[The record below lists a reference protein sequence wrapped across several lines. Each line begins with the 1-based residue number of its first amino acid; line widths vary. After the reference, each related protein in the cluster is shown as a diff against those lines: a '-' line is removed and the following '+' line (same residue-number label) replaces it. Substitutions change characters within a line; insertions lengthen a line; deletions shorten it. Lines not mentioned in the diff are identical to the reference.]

1 MDKFIIHG
9 GKSLFGNVKVSGA
22 KNSALALMPA
32 TLLNSG
38 INVIENTPEV
48 NDIYTMIKLLKQLG
62 VESEF
67 NNHELILDSSNI
79 SNQIAPYEYV
89 KKMRASVYVLG
100 PLLTRFGYAKVS
112 LPGGCSWGPRP
123 INLHLESMKKLG
135 AEIQLEEGYIIAKAK
150 KLYGTK
156 IHFDVSSV
164 GATGNT
170 LMAAS
175 LAEGTTLLTNAAIE
189 PEITLLAEQ
198 LQLMGA
204 KISGIGTTTLE
215 IEGVH
220 ELKAASIQNISD
232 RIEAGTLMI
241 AAAITKGSI
250 VLDYY
255 DNEYAKSALIKL
267 EDSGIKLTVENN
279 LIKIDASNYEIK
291 NVDVTTAVYPGF
303 PTDMQAQWT
312 AYMSIAQGTST
323 VTDTIY
329 HDRFTHI
336 PELNRLGAN
345 IEVINNSAV
354 IKGVKALKGAKV
366 MSTDLRA
373 SASLV
378 LAGLAAL
385 GTTEVLRIYH
395 LDRGYQRIEEKLRS
409 LGADIER
416 VSTTEY

>member
-89 KKMRASVYVLG
+89 KKMRGSVYVLG